1 MEKMVVHLFLVLSL
15 MAVSACS
22 GKFLKSDIEKIE
34 KKKQLLDQVLV
45 IEPIPVEETI
55 VANATPTPAPV
66 VVKPS
71 PTPKAQSKTTPK
83 AKNKVAVKPTPEPTP
98 ARRLPLIEDDAG
110 FQGRRPLIDPFRIGE
125 KVLLDVSYL
134 GVNAGVMTIE
144 IPHYVNVNGRKAYR
158 MINRIKSNTAFSTV
172 YEVDDWAEA
181 LMDFEHMA
189 PSMYA
194 LHVRETGQ
202 MREAKALF
210 DMLGGKAQFTETKI
224 SKKKGTEE
232 KNQLWDIPA
241 YSQNVFTAAFYM
253 RLFQWQVGKEIQFP
267 VAHDN
272 ENIIFKGTAVR
283 KEVISTDAGDFN
295 TIVIKP
301 EFQVKGVFKPVGDI
315 YFWLTDDEQKLI
327 VKIEA
332 KIKIGTLV
340 LEADEVHRGR

>member
-1 MEKMVVHLFLVLSL
+1 MVVHAFLVLSL
-15 MAVSACS
+15 LAATACS
-22 GKFLKSDIEKIE
+22 GKFLKSDFEKIE
-34 KKKQLLDQVLV
+34 QKKQQLDQVLV
-45 IEPIPVEETI
+45 IEPIPVEET
-55 VANATPTPAPV
+55 VSTPTPAPT
-66 VVKPS
+66 PQ
-71 PTPKAQSKTTPK
+71 PTPTPLPKRKASTKTKIK
-83 AKNKVAVKPTPEPTP
+83 ATPTPTPAPTP

-110 FQGRRPLIDPFRIGE
+110 FQGRRPLVDPFRIGE

-202 MREAKALF
+202 MREAKGLF

-253 RLFQWQVGKEIQFP
+253 RLFQWEVGKEIQFP